1 MATILKKT
9 KAGNTVPEVLERQ
22 KAQTVAAKA
31 ATQTVSSPIA
41 AAPTSTAVSLP
52 PVKAAALQRQLGPMI
67 AKGITQFVEGD
78 QELKAQRA
86 LQTERDYVLSSSITE
101 ACVNA
106 ARADQ
111 SIDLTVM
118 LGKDAAAKAAHNKKI
133 YYLLGLKDIV
143 MRGKEGKQ
151 EAVFDWD
158 PKTEVG
164 KYLGVSEKDPPE
176 VKAKK
181 DQYRANLSTLLTKC
195 QKAALWLLEA
205 KGVNFKHDN
214 DTGTLMLTGP
224 GVQGI
229 YGAPVVLVNQKA
241 EQPLRDAEGKDMG
254 STVNLKAK
262 PSFTD
267 MARRAAE
274 SHGKVMVPRAD
285 SRMKQFD
292 DKHAQVV
299 HMCDL
304 FIKTLE
310 KYEDPNDAATK
321 ALESVMTAIEQTLG

>member
-1 MATILKKT
+1 MAILKTT
-9 KAGNTVPEVLERQ
+9 KAANTVPEVLARQ

-31 ATQTVSSPIA
+31 ATQTISSPIA
-41 AAPTSTAVSLP
+41 AAPTSTAVSVP
-52 PVKAAALQRQLGPMI
+52 QVKAGALSLDLGPMI
-67 AKGITQFVEGD
+67 AKAITQFVEGD
-78 QELKAQRA
+78 IELKAQRS
-86 LQTERDYVLSSSITE
+86 LQAERDYTLSSMITE
-101 ACVNA
+101 ACVKM

-111 SIDLTVM
+111 SIDFTVM
-118 LGKDAAAKAAHNKKI
+118 LGKEQEKKVAHNKKV
-133 YYLLGLKDIV
+133 YYALGLKDIV

-151 EAVFDWD
+151 EAVFDWN

-164 KYLGVSEKDPPE
+164 KYLGVNEKDPPE
-176 VKAKK
+176 VKEKK
-181 DQYRANLSTLLTKC
+181 EQYRANLTTLLTKC

-205 KGVNFKHDN
+205 KGVEFKHDQES
-214 DTGTLMLTGP
+214 GTLMLTGP

-241 EQPLRDAEGKDMG
+241 EQPLRDAQGKDMG

-274 SHGKVMVPRAD
+274 SHGKVLATRAD
-285 SRMKQFD
+285 SRIKQFD
-292 DKHAQVV
+292 DKHAQVI

-304 FIKTLE
+304 FTKLLE
-310 KYEDPNDAATK
+310 KYEDPNDAAIK
-321 ALESVMTAIEQTLG
+321 ALESLMTAIEETLG